1 MPKRQSGNKKNKQMN
16 INDIITI
23 TLTLFAVVDIRLG
36 MLLSIYLVV
45 LGVIM
50 LRKIE
55 IGVAYWWYP
64 SINATVG
71 FLLVIG
77 GLLRIAT

>member
-1 MPKRQSGNKKNKQMN
+1 M
-16 INDIITI
+16 
-23 TLTLFAVVDIRLG
+23 VDIRLG
-36 MLLSIYLVV
+36 ILLSIYLVV

-64 SINATVG
+64 RINAIVG